1 MFNKILGIV
10 LKIIISILFYKNF
23 LRKYRNLW
31 QYSLA
36 VRESIA
42 KENVYFT
49 IFMSSL
55 LIMYDASIPIYLL
68 MFRKIH
74 FEFLIYV
81 LCMQIYFLFKM
92 IALGKKQNKKNCG
105 CYIMNFPRKVTLNEI
120 MKNMVVIYIV
130 MIIFLIQ

>member
-1 MFNKILGIV
+1 MFNKILAIV
-10 LKIIISILFYKNF
+10 LKIVISILFYKNF

-92 IALGKKQNKKNCG
+92 IALGKKQNKK
-105 CYIMNFPRKVTLNEI
+105 
-120 MKNMVVIYIV
+120 IV
-130 MIIFLIQ
+130 DAIL